1 MKKIISLI
9 LSILLILTLTLSLCA
24 CGKSASPVEDFEY
37 EFNDGTVTITGYI
50 GTDLEI
56 VVPDTI
62 EQRPVTVIGE
72 KAFSGYDMTSI
83 VIPEGVTTI
92 ERDAFSQCSM
102 LENITFPDSLK
113 EIYYYNGSNNA
124 GLADTKWYNDQP
136 DGLLY
141 INNILVDYKGDTET
155 MPTELTIKDGTKCIA
170 DSALRNSNNL
180 ANVKI
185 PNSVTY
191 IGGYAF
197 DNCPNLI
204 SVNIPNSVTHI
215 GRNAFLW
222 CPNLKSIDI
231 PESVEVIE
239 EHALGY
245 TSEYVSRSNW
255 TSYENIENFEI
266 HGIKGSPAEKYAE
279 ENNFT
284 FIAE

>member
-1 MKKIISLI
+1 MKKIISLT
-9 LSILLILTLTLSLCA
+9 LSILLILILTLSLCA

-50 GTDLEI
+50 GTDLQI

-92 ERDAFSQCSM
+92 EEDAFSQCSM
-102 LENITFPDSLK
+102 LENIKFPDSLK
-113 EIYYYNGSNNA
+113 EIYDSSNNI
-124 GLADTKWYNDQP
+124 GFNDTKWYDDQP
-136 DGLLY
+136 EGLLY
-141 INNILVDYKGDTET
+141 IDNILVDYKGNSET

-170 DSALRNSNNL
+170 DSALKNSENL
-180 ANVKI
+180 VNVKI

-204 SVNIPNSVTHI
+204 SVNIPNNVMYI

-255 TSYENIENFEI
+255 TSYEIIENFEI
-266 HGIKGSPAEKYAE
+266 HGVKGSPAEKYAE